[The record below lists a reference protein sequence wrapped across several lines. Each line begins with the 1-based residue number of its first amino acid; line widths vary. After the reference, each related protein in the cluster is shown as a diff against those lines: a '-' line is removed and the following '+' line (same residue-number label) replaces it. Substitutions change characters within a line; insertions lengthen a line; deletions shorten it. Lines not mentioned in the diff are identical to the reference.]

1 MGARGPFQY
10 GRPKYKKNCSPLP
23 RSTPFCHVS
32 GIAANT
38 DANPKLTSRQGVL
51 NGKTKALRKNYEVN

>member
-10 GRPKYKKNCSPLP
+10 GRPKYKKNCS
-23 RSTPFCHVS
+23 SPFCHVS

-38 DANPKLTSRQGVL
+38 DADPKLASHQGVL